1 MLLCSSE
8 FTPAS
13 FAYVRSAQPDAPASL
28 SFAIPASDMRQQL
41 LAEMNEETMDCSEE
55 DWDGY
60 GAKTISQDA
69 YQMARRFVS
78 ALPAHFPRPRVVA
91 DPDGWFAFEWTRG
104 RRKSVVVSVDPDYRL
119 HFSALL
125 GQSEHEGSE
134 RFFDRLPE
142 SVEGLLQR
150 LYRM

>member
-1 MLLCSSE
+1 MLLCSPE

-13 FAYVRSAQPDAPASL
+13 FSYVRSAQPEGPASR
-28 SFAIPASDMRQQL
+28 SFAVPASDMRQQL
-41 LAEMNEETMDCSEE
+41 LSEMNEEAMDCCAD

-60 GAKTISQDA
+60 GAKAISQDA
-69 YQMARRFVS
+69 YQMAHRFVC
-78 ALPAHFPRPRVVA
+78 ALPPHFPRPRVVT

-104 RRKSVVVSVDPDYRL
+104 SRKSVVVSVDPDYRL

-150 LYRM
+150 LYRI